1 MDENEGEEKEQN
13 LGKKPPTTII
23 KLTLEKA
30 VELGEYDPNFLANFP
45 EWHTLTKHIQFQY
58 IKKALE
64 NRHHQLLSQYAEL
77 HNVLDLRNKPEI
89 WEAIHN
95 MEKQL
100 HHILEEKERL
110 FAEYS
115 KE

>member
-1 MDENEGEEKEQN
+1 MNESEEKEQN
-13 LGKKPPTTII
+13 LRGKPQSISTS
-23 KLTLEKA
+23 LTLEKA

-45 EWHTLTKHIQFQY
+45 QWHTLSRHVQFQY
-58 IKKALE
+58 IRRALD
-64 NRHHQLLSQYAEL
+64 NRHKQLLTQYAEL
-77 HNVLDLRNKPEI
+77 NNVLDLRLKPDI
-89 WEAIHN
+89 WKAIRN

-115 KE
+115 EG